1 MKALRELGVVA
12 FFALLTVLHTWPLAS
27 DPAHLVRD
35 NADVELNAWI
45 VSWIAHQLP
54 RDPAHL
60 FDANIFHPERRVLAY
75 SEPLLPPGVLA
86 IVPRALGASAVLTFN
101 LLLLAGFFLTGLAGY
116 AAGKSLSGDRV
127 AGLLAGSLV
136 AFGPHTLPRLAHLQA
151 QWLFALPLSLL
162 ALDVLIRRRTW
173 GAALAL
179 GSCVALLAATSG
191 YGLALGVVAI
201 GAAWL
206 ARADE
211 WWRHARQLAP
221 RLAAGALLSA
231 LLALPVLL
239 PYWRTFE
246 EQGIRPP
253 ADGAASAAA
262 VPATFAAT
270 PSRLHYDL
278 WSHRFERPQ
287 GGSSFPGFV
296 ALALAALCLA
306 VARGWREPRAR
317 MLVAVALAGGLVA
330 LGPATPVYRALAAVF
345 PPMRG
350 LRDPS
355 RFGALVIL
363 GVALLAALGLAALR
377 QRLSG
382 RTRLVV
388 PLLLIGAAQAE
399 VVCAPF
405 DYAPWEG
412 FSPVY
417 ARLAG
422 EPHRVA
428 LAEFPFYAGEGD
440 YQNASYVL
448 ASTEHWT
455 PLVNGYSGVAT
466 FAYERRAE
474 ALKRFPDPVAL
485 EEMRRLGLS
494 HVIVHPERFREGRKD
509 RVLAFL
515 EEWADAEEIATGPSG
530 ERLYR
535 LGSPSR

>member
-1 MKALRELGVVA
+1 MRALPRLGVLV
-12 FFALLTVLHTWPLAS
+12 FFALLTVVQTWPLVS

-60 FDANIFHPERRVLAY
+60 FDANIFYPDRRVLAF
-75 SEPLLPPGVLA
+75 SEPLLPPGILA

-101 LLLLAGFFLTGLAGY
+101 LLLMAGFFLTGLAGF
-116 AAGKSLSGDRV
+116 AVGARLSGDRA

-151 QWLFALPLSLL
+151 HWLVTLPLSLL
-162 ALDVLIRRRTW
+162 ALDAVVRKRTW
-173 GAALAL
+173 GSALAL
-179 GSCVALLAATSG
+179 GACLASLAATSG

-201 GAAWL
+201 AAAWL

-211 WWRHARQLAP
+211 WWRHVRGLAP
-221 RLAAGALLSA
+221 RLAAGALLSV

-239 PYWRTFE
+239 PYWRVVA
-246 EQGIRPP
+246 EQGIRQP
-253 ADGAASAAA
+253 ADEAASAAA
-262 VPATFAAT
+262 LPATFAAT

-278 WSHRFERPQ
+278 WSHHFERPQ
-287 GGSSFPGFV
+287 GGSYFPGFV
-296 ALALAALCLA
+296 ALALAALGLA
-306 VARGWREPRAR
+306 LAPGWREPRAR

-330 LGPATPVYRALAAVF
+330 LGPATPVYVVLRAVF

-355 RFGALVIL
+355 RFGGLVIL

-377 QRLSG
+377 RRLSG
-382 RTRLVV
+382 RARLLV

-405 DYAPWEG
+405 AFAPWEG

-417 ARLAG
+417 ARLAR
-422 EPHRVA
+422 EPRRVA
-428 LAEFPFYAGEGD
+428 LAEFPFYSGGSD
-440 YQNASYVL
+440 YLNASYVL

-455 PLVNGYSGVAT
+455 PLVNGYSGLAT
-466 FAYERRAE
+466 RAYEQRAE
-474 ALKRFPDPVAL
+474 ALKHFPDPVAV
-485 EEMRRLGLS
+485 EELRRLGVT
-494 HVIVHPERFREGRKD
+494 HVIVHPARFREGRRD
-509 RVLAFL
+509 RVLDFL
-515 EEWADAEEIATGPSG
+515 GKWSDVEEVAKGPAD

-535 LGSPSR
+535 LKPPSP